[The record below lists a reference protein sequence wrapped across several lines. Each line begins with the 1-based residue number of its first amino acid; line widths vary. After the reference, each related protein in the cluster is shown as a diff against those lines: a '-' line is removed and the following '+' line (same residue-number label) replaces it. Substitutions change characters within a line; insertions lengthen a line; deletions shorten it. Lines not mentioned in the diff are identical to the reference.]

1 MFAHEYS
8 EIEPDIITLS
18 KAVGGSLPLAVVVY
32 NKELDVWKPGQH
44 AGTFRGNQM
53 AMAAGTASMR
63 YSLENNLPQE
73 AARKGDI
80 LRKDLNKLKDEVS
93 IIGEV
98 RGLGLMMGVE
108 LIDPSKPTLWNG
120 EPAFGGELAGQV
132 QVECINRGLV
142 IEKGGRDGA
151 VMRFLPPLI
160 VSDSELKEMTTRFG
174 EAILEVNRR
183 VKSS

>member
-1 MFAHEYS
+1 MVFIHSIYS
-8 EIEPDIITLS
+8 SSEARTLAS
-18 KAVGGSLPLAVVVY
+18 
-32 NKELDVWKPGQH
+32 VWQQLVWENH
-44 AGTFRGNQM
+44 LH
-53 AMAAGTASMR
+53 
-63 YSLENNLPQE
+63 YS
-73 AARKGDI
+73 AGDI

-98 RGLGLMMGVE
+98 RGLGLMMVSPTSIAFNWPAKGVE

-183 VKSS
+183 VKSSWSLVRKA